1 MTGDCEFP
9 TEHVTGLVHLYRCP
23 KGLHGPLSE
32 YPMLFKGP
40 IFSLYNH
47 SFYTCGTLTSFNAGI
62 QKLMSPC
69 FPKLFPEFTLLY
81 YYVTVIQ
88 GFLKSAIHPSDA
100 AGLDTAP
107 LAPRFFEGR
116 LESETIEVTIHTSR
130 NGHYIPRRF
139 WQ

>member
-1 MTGDCEFP
+1 MTGDCECP

-23 KGLHGPLSE
+23 KGLHGPLFE
-32 YPMLFKGP
+32 YPMLFKDP
-40 IFSLYNH
+40 IFNLYNH
-47 SFYTCGTLTSFNAGI
+47 SFYKCGTI
-62 QKLMSPC
+62 QELMSPC
-69 FPKLFPEFTLLY
+69 FPKLFREFTLLY

-107 LAPRFFEGR
+107 LTPRSFEGR